1 LSSPARPGERVGAER
16 FEQLYAA
23 SPDPWGY
30 RSSDYEAEKYA
41 ATLAA
46 LEARRFACAL
56 EVGCA
61 NGVFTAQL
69 AERCA
74 RLVAIDYSTRALALA
89 ASRLR
94 GHDNV
99 ELLHAT
105 FPEQVPDRP
114 WDLLVC
120 SEVLYYLDRP
130 AVALALR
137 RLRRALA
144 EGASVLAVSWRGP
157 GETEPLRGDWV
168 HDLLA
173 RELAQWHALDG
184 RECGYRLDRFD
195 PDGL

>member
-1 LSSPARPGERVGAER
+1 LSSPAGPGERVGAER
-16 FEQLYAA
+16 FEQLFAA

-30 RSSDYEAEKYA
+30 RSSDYERDKYA

-69 AERCA
+69 AARCA
-74 RLVAIDYSTRALALA
+74 RVVAIDYAPRALALA
-89 ASRLR
+89 AGQLR

-99 ELLHAT
+99 ELLHAS
-105 FPEQVPDRP
+105 FPEQVPDRT
-114 WDLLVC
+114 WDLVVC

-130 AVALALR
+130 ALELALR
-137 RLRRALA
+137 RLRLALS
-144 EGASVLAVSWRGP
+144 EGACVLAVSWRGP
-157 GETEPLRGDWV
+157 GETEPLSGDWV

-173 RELAQWHALDG
+173 CELARWHALDG
-184 RECGYRLDRFD
+184 RESGYRLDRFD